1 MQYENREG
9 DEITANWEA
18 AVARIKNTQSIAQK
32 ADIGQAYQW
41 LSHTGGLTVGPSFKT
56 ITGVSF
62 VESEP
67 RLWLS
72 GIVTDTKQAMPH
84 EIETP
89 SFIHPT
95 TLDCLFQSALLSCSE
110 ALASSNANIPVGVDH
125 IYIADAFQPNSGEE
139 FAVHTET
146 QWRNGKSRSRC
157 IASNP
162 SWTQPWIT
170 FEGVHLGR
178 LPFNPNSQK
187 KEEVTAD
194 SRYSSIIWD
203 EHLESP
209 IVTGQ
214 TPSDGSKGAV
224 VETSDLQLGDW
235 IKRLCHTNGDAN
247 ALITTSS
254 TNYSWVEDLE
264 MAPGAGKR
272 PCLGKLTVALC
283 GSKDEDKSYTQKNLA
298 GTQIV
303 SLNTLGELPSSSL
316 AEKRFDLVVIDELS
330 LWEGKNSQ
338 AIASVLPALLEHGGF
353 AAVRVSE
360 ENIEFAVKTL
370 QQLDGLDVHSMTEDC
385 NFIIIRKKPVQWA
398 TDPEIY
404 ILSPTDKSNSFPVFD
419 HLEKI
424 FATHNVRLIS
434 VGLDQVLALENKTV
448 ISLLDLAGPWV
459 SEWTADDL
467 KHLQELIRAQYVL
480 WISPFWAQG
489 SVENIGSGATGGLLR
504 TLRNEHWNTTIPQ
517 LLVDAEDL
525 QDQFGLACGILQV
538 MQLTTQQSSR
548 RHDLEYRLSN
558 GRLLIPRVLETSA
571 VNEAMQTLV
580 HGPKPV
586 LADLALDSRSLQLKI
601 EGTKSIH
608 WAEEQVPGGEF
619 PPDHAELK
627 VEMATIFD
635 LNGDSGKS
643 PETALPMIE
652 VSGKVTRIGSAVND
666 LNVGDKVLTLSSA
679 KSGLSTTICVPESDT
694 IRIPANVDPEQV
706 ISTPLAYLNAYQIL
720 TEVGRLRS
728 NSSVLLVGSIGQ
740 TLRAMI
746 DYALAMDMH
755 VIVATD
761 SQNTSDILA
770 SRYPK
775 LQDRILGIHGSLEA
789 SVSRLTNGTGVE
801 AAIGL
806 LGGYSGRVAAS
817 CLVQGGQYINLSSDM
832 KLSALPESFIESGC
846 TFSSPKLQRTF
857 SEKPGSLH
865 ASVRHVID
873 FMKKH
878 RMLEHVK
885 PYATFPVADV
895 QAALKHCKET
905 DTRAIVNL
913 QAPGQVPIVL
923 PLPELAT
930 LPADHTYILAG
941 GLGNLGLALAETLVQ
956 SGARHLVFLGRSG
969 GVQHDQQLT
978 LDLLRGRGCTIDVMR
993 CDISRRGDIDHLESK
1008 IRNKKWTIGGVL
1020 QCTTVLKVINYD
1032 CISFFTPAN

>member
-1 MQYENREG
+1 
-9 DEITANWEA
+9 
-18 AVARIKNTQSIAQK
+18 
-32 ADIGQAYQW
+32 
-41 LSHTGGLTVGPSFKT
+41 
-56 ITGVSF
+56 
-62 VESEP
+62 
-67 RLWLS
+67 
-72 GIVTDTKQAMPH
+72 
-84 EIETP
+84 
-89 SFIHPT
+89 
-95 TLDCLFQSALLSCSE
+95 
-110 ALASSNANIPVGVDH
+110 
-125 IYIADAFQPNSGEE
+125 
-139 FAVHTET
+139 
-146 QWRNGKSRSRC
+146 
-157 IASNP
+157 
-162 SWTQPWIT
+162 
-170 FEGVHLGR
+170 
-178 LPFNPNSQK
+178 
-187 KEEVTAD
+187 
-194 SRYSSIIWD
+194 
-203 EHLESP
+203 
-209 IVTGQ
+209 
-214 TPSDGSKGAV
+214 
-224 VETSDLQLGDW
+224 
-235 IKRLCHTNGDAN
+235 
-247 ALITTSS
+247 
-254 TNYSWVEDLE
+254 
-264 MAPGAGKR
+264 
-272 PCLGKLTVALC
+272 
-283 GSKDEDKSYTQKNLA
+283 
-298 GTQIV
+298 
-303 SLNTLGELPSSSL
+303 
-316 AEKRFDLVVIDELS
+316 
-330 LWEGKNSQ
+330 
-338 AIASVLPALLEHGGF
+338 
-353 AAVRVSE
+353 
-360 ENIEFAVKTL
+360 
-370 QQLDGLDVHSMTEDC
+370 
-385 NFIIIRKKPVQWA
+385 
-398 TDPEIY
+398 
-404 ILSPTDKSNSFPVFD
+404 
-419 HLEKI
+419 
-424 FATHNVRLIS
+424 
-434 VGLDQVLALENKTV
+434 
-448 ISLLDLAGPWV
+448 
-459 SEWTADDL
+459 
-467 KHLQELIRAQYVL
+467 
-480 WISPFWAQG
+480 
-489 SVENIGSGATGGLLR
+489 
-504 TLRNEHWNTTIPQ
+504 
-517 LLVDAEDL
+517 
-525 QDQFGLACGILQV
+525 
-538 MQLTTQQSSR
+538 
-548 RHDLEYRLSN
+548 
-558 GRLLIPRVLETSA
+558 
-571 VNEAMQTLV
+571 
-580 HGPKPV
+580 
-586 LADLALDSRSLQLKI
+586 
-601 EGTKSIH
+601 
-608 WAEEQVPGGEF
+608 
-619 PPDHAELK
+619 
-627 VEMATIFD
+627 
-635 LNGDSGKS
+635 
-643 PETALPMIE
+643 MIE

>member
-1 MQYENREG
+1 
-9 DEITANWEA
+9 
-18 AVARIKNTQSIAQK
+18 
-32 ADIGQAYQW
+32 
-41 LSHTGGLTVGPSFKT
+41 
-56 ITGVSF
+56 
-62 VESEP
+62 
-67 RLWLS
+67 
-72 GIVTDTKQAMPH
+72 MPH

-110 ALASSNANIPVGVDH
+110 ALSSSNANIPVGVDH
-125 IYIADAFQPNSGEE
+125 IYIADAFQPQSGEQ
-139 FAVHTET
+139 FAIHTET
-146 QWRNGKSRSRC
+146 QWQDGKSRSRC
-157 IASNP
+157 IASDP

-187 KEEVTAD
+187 QEEVTSD
-194 SRYSSIIWD
+194 SRYSSIVWN

-209 IVTGQ
+209 IVTGRN
-214 TPSDGSKGAV
+214 PSDGNKGMV

-235 IKRLCHTNGDAN
+235 IKRMCHTNGDAT
-247 ALITTSS
+247 ALITTSNTS
-254 TNYSWVEDLE
+254 YSWVEDLE

-283 GSKDEDKSYTQKNLA
+283 GSKDEEKSDTQKNLV

-303 SLNTLGELPSSSL
+303 PLNGLGELPSSSL
-316 AEKRFDLVVIDELS
+316 AERTFDLVVIDELS
-330 LWEGKNSQ
+330 LWEGKPPQ
-338 AIASVLPALLEHGGF
+338 AIASLLPTILEHGGF
-353 AAVRVSE
+353 AAMRVSD
-360 ENIEFAVKTL
+360 ENIESAVETL
-370 QQLDGLDVHSMTEDC
+370 QQVNGLDIHSMTEDR
-385 NFIIIRKKPVQWA
+385 NFIITRKTPVQWA
-398 TDPEIY
+398 TDSEIY
-404 ILSPTDKSNSFPVFD
+404 ILSPTDKSKSFPVFD

-424 FATHNVRLIS
+424 FATHNVRLVS
-434 VGLDQVLALENKTV
+434 VGLDEVPALENKTV

-459 SEWTADDL
+459 SEWATDDL

-480 WISPFWAQG
+480 WISPFWGQG
-489 SVENIGSGATGGLLR
+489 GVENTGSGATGGLLR
-504 TLRNEHWNTTIPQ
+504 TLRNEHWNTSIPQ

-538 MQLTTQQSSR
+538 MQLTTQQNSR
-548 RHDLEYRLSN
+548 RPDLEYRLSN

-571 VNEAMQTLV
+571 VDEAMQTLV
-580 HGPKPV
+580 NGPKPV
-586 LADLALDSRSLQLKI
+586 LADLTLDPRPLELKI
-601 EGTKSIH
+601 EDTNRAH
-608 WAEEQVPGGEF
+608 WAEQQVPEGQL
-619 PPDHAELK
+619 PPDHAEVK

-635 LNGDSGKS
+635 LNGELGKT
-643 PETALPMIE
+643 PETVLPMIE
-652 VSGKVTRIGSAVND
+652 VSGKVTRIGSGVSD

-679 KSGLSTTICVPESDT
+679 KSGLSTTIRVPESDT
-694 IRIPANVDPEQV
+694 IRIPANTDPAQA

-720 TEVGRLRS
+720 ADVGRLRS
-728 NSSVLLVGSIGQ
+728 NSSVLLVGSISQ
-740 TLRAMI
+740 TLLAMI

-761 SQNTSDILA
+761 SQDTSDILS
-770 SRYPK
+770 SRYPN

-789 SVSRLTNGTGVE
+789 SVSRLTNGSGVE
-801 AAIGL
+801 AAIGF
-806 LGGYSGRVAAS
+806 LGGYSGRVAAR
-817 CLVQGGQYINLSSDM
+817 CLIQGGQYINLSSDM
-832 KLSALPESFIESGC
+832 KLSALPESFVESGC

-878 RMLEHVK
+878 KMLERVE

-905 DTRAIVNL
+905 DNRAIVDL

-923 PLPELAT
+923 PIPELAA
-930 LPADHTYILAG
+930 LPADQTYILAG

-969 GVQHDQQLT
+969 GVQHDQQLA
-978 LDLLRGRGCTIDVMR
+978 LDLLHVRGCSVDVVR

-1008 IRNKKWTIGGVL
+1008 IRNKKWTVGGVI
-1020 QCTTVLKVINYD
+1020 QCTTVLKVTHCDLIY
-1032 CISFFTPAN
+1032 FFTPADSFQSTGHNVREHVV